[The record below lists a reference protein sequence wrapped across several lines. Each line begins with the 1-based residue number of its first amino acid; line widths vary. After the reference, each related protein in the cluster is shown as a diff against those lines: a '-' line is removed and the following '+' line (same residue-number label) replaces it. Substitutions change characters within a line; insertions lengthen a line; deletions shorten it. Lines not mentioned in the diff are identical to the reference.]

1 VSVCVKIRLLSVYL
15 FFKGR
20 ADVFFVWIMTC
31 MTCRGR
37 VIIEKKLKSES
48 SLTVDELVMQRKLS
62 RDVGYI

>member
-1 VSVCVKIRLLSVYL
+1 
-15 FFKGR
+15 
-20 ADVFFVWIMTC
+20 MTC